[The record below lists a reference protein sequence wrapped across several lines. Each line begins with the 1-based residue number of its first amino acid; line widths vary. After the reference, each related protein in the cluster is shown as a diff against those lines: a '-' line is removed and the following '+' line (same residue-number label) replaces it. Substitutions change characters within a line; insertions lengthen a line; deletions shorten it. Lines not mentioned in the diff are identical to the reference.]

1 MITRFA
7 LHVIVHTPDPRKE
20 KLHKRGLSLVSRLRS
35 IVTQETVET
44 TFNNLLSAD

>member
-1 MITRFA
+1 MIA
-7 LHVIVHTPDPRKE
+7 LPVIVHTPDPRKE

-35 IVTQETVET
+35 IVTHETLET